1 MSSSITLGSWSYTLP
16 LMAVCDC
23 RKCPINKYDIRM
35 LFNVNYNKKQGL
47 LKVERQWCS
56 NE

>member
-23 RKCPINKYDIRM
+23 RKCPINKYDKRM
-35 LFNVNYNKKQGL
+35 LFYVNYSKKHGFAVRKTIVQ
-47 LKVERQWCS
+47 
-56 NE
+56 